1 MSENGVREKDAQ
13 AEEAEDRARFDRIK
27 KMPRHWF
34 EHSEDLRFAAATL
47 WASSNRDVSDSVV
60 RECGLADLKRPS
72 VFVRPVF
79 LMLCGLSLEL
89 LMKAIFVAQRHEGP
103 PKGHD
108 LLKLYELAG
117 LKVSGSERALLD
129 VLTGAIKWL
138 GKYPVPIEAA
148 DLGRYATQAFA
159 VALIPSGAEGTFKNS
174 GALDWP
180 RLDALWKKGETVYLS
195 TVRSDPAVESQ

>member
-1 MSENGVREKDAQ
+1 MSENGVREKDAR

-34 EHSEDLRFAAATL
+34 EHSETLRLAATAL

-60 RECGLADLKRPS
+60 RVCGLADLKRPS

-89 LMKAIFVAQRHEGP
+89 LVKAIFVAQRHEGP
-103 PKGHD
+103 PKGHN
-108 LLKLYELAG
+108 LLKLYELVG
-117 LKVSGSERALLD
+117 LKISGSEQALLD

-148 DLGRYATQAFA
+148 DLGRYVTQAFA
-159 VALIPSGAEGTFKNS
+159 VALVPSGAEGTFKNS

-180 RLDALWKKGETVYLS
+180 SLDALWKKGETAYLS
-195 TVRSDPAVESQ
+195 TLRSDPAVESQ